1 MTKFIFANKEIV
13 KISERQQFKMTEYQV
28 GGSLPIETQLYV
40 VRSADHQLYQAL
52 KQGEFCYV
60 LDARQ
65 MGKSSLM
72 VKMMS
77 RLRQSGYCCTA
88 IDMTRIGGKSITPEQ
103 WYKGLVVELC
113 QGFNLYGKI
122 NLKSWW
128 NEHRDL
134 SLIQRFSLF
143 IEEILLVESYTED
156 QNSQPSIVIFF
167 DEIDSVLS
175 LDFSVNDFFA
185 LIRSCYN
192 QRSLEPKYRRLT
204 FVLLGVATPSDL
216 INDYQRTP
224 FNIGKA
230 IKLNGFNYQE
240 AQPLLSGFKNNIHNP
255 QRILQAILYWTS
267 GQPFLTQK
275 LCQLVSSFPPQT
287 YLNKEDEWIEQLIRT
302 RVINNWQTQDE
313 PEHLKTIRDRLLSN
327 EDRTNSILT
336 LYKQI
341 LKQELVTLTN
351 RIEQQELL
359 LSGLIIN
366 ENGKLKVRNLIYREV
381 FDLHWVET
389 QLSQLRPYSES
400 LRAWEKSNCNDQ
412 SRLLRGQ
419 ALEDAQAWSQ
429 DKSLSIID
437 YRFLASS
444 EILAKKGIELAYA
457 AERAME
463 AESRLL
469 EKQKTARLQHYL
481 LIVLSL
487 AFSTVLG
494 FGMFAY
500 GQYRQANLNEIKAL
514 LGYSQTL
521 FASNKR
527 FSALKMSIEIKQKWQ
542 QLNYQ
547 DPDIDKKVED
557 FLRQA
562 VLGVDEY
569 NHLSGHKSPVYS
581 VDISP
586 SGQKIATAS
595 LDGKVK
601 LWQFDGTL
609 LDTFRVH
616 QSALWDVAFSPDGQ
630 TIATAS
636 RDKTVKLSN
645 ETGMILKTLKGHQD
659 EVLGVAFSPDGQI
672 IVTASRDKTVKLW
685 KPDGKVIGTLKGHR
699 KAVWKAIFSPD
710 GKTIATASEDKTIK
724 IWQLNNKGRFQ
735 LERTLKGHTDEIRN
749 ISFSADGKII
759 ASASNDWTTKLWQS
773 DSGKLLHTLEGHS
786 APVLG
791 LTFSADGHILATGSW
806 DNTIKIWN
814 LEGKLM
820 KTMNFEKN
828 RIWDLAFSS
837 DGKTIVSA
845 SEQKNVKLA
854 MLDNPLFKVF
864 RSHSEPVIDVAYSP
878 DGKTI
883 ASASDDHNVKI
894 WRKDGSVLT
903 NFKSKQDSVLGVD
916 WSPDGANL
924 VSGHWNGGINLLKFN
939 DVDPPRIELQKKIKG
954 HKVGTWRVVYSPDGE
969 NIVSVSE
976 DFTAKIWDSQGNLIT
991 DLVSHTD
998 VIRNI
1003 AFSPDSQIIATA
1015 SHDKTVKL
1023 WNIRGK
1029 LLATLNESNDGAG
1042 SVAFSPNGMMAIG
1055 DHNGEIKLWQL
1066 ERKLDR
1072 ITFNFIKTLKG
1083 HLGEVRQIAFSP
1095 DGQLIASASA
1105 DNTIKLWQSNG
1116 ELLKTMHGH
1125 QEAVWSVAF
1134 SPDGKEIA
1142 SGSED
1147 TTVIVWNIKQM
1158 LERDLLAAGCS
1169 HIKDYLRTNAE
1180 ISQSD
1185 RKICNDLNQ

>member
-1 MTKFIFANKEIV
+1 MK
-13 KISERQQFKMTEYQV
+13 EYQV
-28 GGSLPIETQLYV
+28 GGSLPIDTLLYV

-72 VKMMS
+72 VNIMH
-77 RLRQSGYCCTA
+77 RLRQHGYCSAA
-88 IDMTRIGGKSITPEQ
+88 IDMTRIGGESVTPEQ

-113 QGFNLYGKI
+113 QGFNLFGKI
-122 NLKSWW
+122 NLKHWW

-134 SLIQRFSLF
+134 SLVQRFSLF
-143 IEEILLVESYTED
+143 IEEILLVEPLTED
-156 QNSQPSIVIFF
+156 QNSQSPIVIFF

-192 QRSLEPKYRRLT
+192 QRTLNPKYNRLT
-204 FVLLGVATPSDL
+204 FVLLGVATPSNL

-230 IKLNGFNYQE
+230 IELNGFNWQE
-240 AQPLLSGFKNNIHNP
+240 AQPLLVGLKKTVCNP
-255 QRILQAILYWTS
+255 QLILQEILYWTN

-275 LCQLVSSFPPQT
+275 LCQLVSSFPPQN
-287 YLNKEDEWIEQLIRT
+287 YLNNESRWIEQLIRT

-327 EDRTNSILT
+327 EERTSSLLT
-336 LYKQI
+336 LYQKI
-341 LKQELVTLTN
+341 LQQQLITLHN
-351 RIEQQELL
+351 SVEQQELL
-359 LSGLIIN
+359 LSGLIIK
-366 ENGKLKVRNLIYREV
+366 EEGKLKVRNLIYREV
-381 FDLHWVET
+381 FNLPWVET

-400 LRAWEKSNCNDQ
+400 LKAWQKSNYNDS

-419 ALEDAQAWSQ
+419 ALEDAQEWSQ
-429 DKSLSIID
+429 GKTLSNLD
-437 YRFLASS
+437 YRFLTSS
-444 EILAKKGIELAYA
+444 EKLAKKEIEQAFA
-457 AERAME
+457 VERAKE
-463 AESRLL
+463 VETRLI
-469 EKQKTARLQHYL
+469 EKQKTARLQRYF

-542 QLNYQ
+542 QLNYR

-557 FLRQA
+557 VLRQA
-562 VLGVDEY
+562 VFGVDEY
-569 NHLSGHKSPVYS
+569 NHLSGHRKPVYG

-595 LDGKVK
+595 VDRTVK

-609 LDTFRVH
+609 LNTFKGH
-616 QSALWDVAFSPDGQ
+616 QSAVWDVAFSPDGQ
-630 TIATAS
+630 IIATAS
-636 RDKTVKLSN
+636 RDKTVKLWHVD
-645 ETGMILKTLKGHQD
+645 GQILKTLKGHQD

-672 IVTASRDKTVKLW
+672 IATASRDNTIKLW
-685 KPDGKVIGTLKGHR
+685 NSNGSMIGTLKGHR
-699 KAVWKAIFSPD
+699 QAVWKAVFSPD
-710 GKTIATASEDKTIK
+710 GRTIASASEDKTIK
-724 IWQLNNKGRFQ
+724 IWQLNNKKGQFQ
-735 LERTLKGHTDEIRN
+735 LEGTLKGHTDEIRN
-749 ISFSADGKII
+749 IAFSPDGKTI
-759 ASASNDWTTKLWQS
+759 ASASNDWTTKLWQR
-773 DSGKLLHTLEGHS
+773 DSGKLLHTLEGHR

-791 LTFSADGHILATGSW
+791 LAFSADSQILATGSW
-806 DNTIKIWN
+806 DKTIKIWN
-814 LEGKLM
+814 VEGKLL
-820 KTMNFEKN
+820 KTINFNKK
-828 RIWDLAFSS
+828 RIWDIAFSS

-854 MLDNPLFKVF
+854 LLDNPLLKVL

-883 ASASDDHNVKI
+883 ASASDDQNVKI
-894 WRKDGSVLT
+894 WRKNGSLLT
-903 NFKSKQDSVLGVD
+903 TFKSKQDSVLGID
-916 WSPDGANL
+916 WSPDGAHL

-939 DVDPPRIELQKKIKG
+939 DLDPSRIELQKMIKG
-954 HKVGTWRVVYSPDGE
+954 HKVGTWRVAYSPDGK

-976 DFTAKIWDSQGNLIT
+976 DFTAKLWDSQGNLIT
-991 DLVSHTD
+991 DLLGHTD
-998 VIRNI
+998 VIRNV
-1003 AFSPDSQIIATA
+1003 AFSADGQIIATA

-1023 WNIRGK
+1023 WNIHGK
-1029 LLATLNESNDGAG
+1029 LLATLENNPDSIGA
-1042 SVAFSPNGMMAIG
+1042 VAFAPNGMMATG
-1055 DHNGEIKLWQL
+1055 DNDGEIKLWQL
-1066 ERKLDR
+1066 ERKQNS
-1072 ITFNFIKTLKG
+1072 ITFNLINTLKG
-1083 HLGEVRQIAFSP
+1083 HVEEIRQLAFSP
-1095 DGQLIASASA
+1095 DGQLIASASV
-1105 DNTIKLWQSNG
+1105 DNTIKLWQPNG
-1116 ELLKTMHGH
+1116 QLLKTLYGH
-1125 QEAVWSVAF
+1125 IEGVWSVAF

-1142 SGSED
+1142 SGGED
-1147 TTVIVWNIKQM
+1147 KTVIIWNIKQM
-1158 LERDLLAAGCS
+1158 LELDLLAAGCS
-1169 HIKDYLRTNAE
+1169 QIKDYLRTNIE

-1185 RKICNDLNQ
+1185 RSICSDLAK